1 MQEQQLAAIVEPI
14 LAEAGLELDSIAVT
28 PIGKRRLLRII
39 VDGDGPSGHGPMLDD
54 ISAVSALISS
64 ALDESPIVGNAP
76 YTLEVSSRG
85 VDKPL
90 TEPKHYR
97 RSRGRLVRLSLE
109 DDDLIGRII
118 AVTDSDVELHV
129 DGAPRIFAFS
139 DIRKAQVQV
148 ELNPPKEYALPGNN
162 AVDEEA

>member
-14 LAEAGLELDSIAVT
+14 LAETGLELDSIAVT
-28 PIGKRRLLRII
+28 PIGKRRLLRIT

-54 ISAVSALISS
+54 ISAASARISS
-64 ALDESPIVGNAP
+64 ALDESSVVGNAP

-90 TEPKHYR
+90 TEAKHYR
-97 RSRGRLVRLSLE
+97 RNRGRLVRLSLE
-109 DDDLIGRII
+109 DGDCTGRITAI
-118 AVTDSDVELHV
+118 TDSGVELHV
-129 DGAPRIFAFS
+129 DGTTRTFAFS

-148 ELNPPKEYALPGNN
+148 ELNPPKEYALPGND